1 MGIRAGA
8 SGFGAQEHIAS
19 RARGHE
25 SSQPLDPRSRGFLH
39 SAAMP
44 GADEAEVRRL
54 VREAVERATV
64 KETNG
69 RRMFAGAVSVEA
81 CFTMRRPKRA
91 KGREFPS
98 VAPDLDKLLR
108 RTFDGLTS
116 SGVWEDDSRVV
127 SVSASKVYPKQGKDA
142 LAVPGAVIRIWEAA

>member
-1 MGIRAGA
+1 MIQIIVTGEAAPQGSKKHVGRGIMV
-8 SGFGAQEHIAS
+8 
-19 RARGHE
+19 E
-25 SSQPLDPRSRGFLH
+25 SSKKVKPW
-39 SAAMP
+39 
-44 GADEAEVRRL
+44 
-54 VREAVERATV
+54 REAVERATV

-108 RTFDGLTS
+108 STFDGLTS